1 VSTTA
6 QSKCS
11 PFIFLFPFGVV
22 ALLDGD
28 DDWNSVLTFKFS
40 RVGTKVV
47 DEYHNE
53 EEEEEEE
60 EGRGEVVHV
69 TIARCTT
76 RATTP
81 AARFVV
87 VVVMVYICSRFSCV

>member
-1 VSTTA
+1 MLA
-6 QSKCS
+6 
-11 PFIFLFPFGVV
+11 
-22 ALLDGD
+22 
-28 DDWNSVLTFKFS
+28 S
-40 RVGTKVV
+40 RVGTLRAVV
-47 DEYHNE
+47 EYHN

-87 VVVMVYICSRFSCV
+87 VVVMVYTCSRFSCV

>member
-1 VSTTA
+1 
-6 QSKCS
+6 
-11 PFIFLFPFGVV
+11 
-22 ALLDGD
+22 
-28 DDWNSVLTFKFS
+28 
-40 RVGTKVV
+40 VGTKVV

-87 VVVMVYICSRFSCV
+87 VVMVYICSRFSCV